1 MAGARG
7 PRFWTI
13 ILVVIILSGAAVY
26 AMFSS
31 GLVAN
36 ILNLS
41 NQSTTSNSPNAREGL
56 SFGQFYVISG
66 TNTTQQIQ
74 NIGTVAVG
82 LTTYIVEDNRS
93 DVYTF
98 HYTSQL
104 VINPGSSLTLSI
116 LIGSSCGGC
125 VLSGNPFTYT
135 YYDRVILVTARNN
148 QFTFAV

>member
-1 MAGARG
+1 M
-7 PRFWTI
+7 
-13 ILVVIILSGAAVY
+13 VVIILSGAAVY

-31 GLVAN
+31 GIVAN

-41 NQSTTSNSPNAREGL
+41 NQSTTNNPNAKESL
-56 SFGQFYVISG
+56 SFNSYTIDSG
-66 TNTTQQIQ
+66 TNTTVSLQ

-82 LTTYIVEDNRS
+82 FTTYILEDNRS

-98 HYTSQL
+98 HYTSQP
-104 VINPGSSLTLSI
+104 VVNPGASIQLNI

-135 YYDRVILVTARNN
+135 TWDRVILVTARNN
-148 QFTFAV
+148 QFTTAV